1 MKLGTHMSDGESRKP
16 IDIEVCKSKVKVTTS
31 KNRTK
36 IWYIFCFRTIS
47 QVQVT
52 KYTHAERNKSQELE
66 VCGSKVKIT
75 IYKNN
80 SNLILFNQNIVWGIL
95 TKFGTKIDSYKMD
108 VYGTSGI
115 SDLAVILRIV

>member
-1 MKLGTHMSDGESRKP
+1 MDGQCLVIQFLKSQPNRKFQ
-16 IDIEVCKSKVKVTTS
+16 K
-31 KNRTK
+31 
-36 IWYIFCFRTIS
+36 FR
-47 QVQVT
+47 
-52 KYTHAERNKSQELE
+52 KHPERNKSHELE

-80 SNLILFNQNIVWGIL
+80 SNLILFNQNIVRGIL

-115 SDLAVILRIV
+115 SDLAVIL